1 MNLKLNR
8 MKKLSLIVL
17 LVALSG
23 AIFAQQTITFDDYAN
38 DEKVQK
44 NEDDQQIQTLMNS
57 FEIKRIS
64 GFGGPTMSYT
74 TINGEFA
81 FMMGG
86 GGGIIINNLF
96 LGGYGEG
103 LSNTIDVGGN
113 NLIRNLEFGHG
124 GFWVGYE
131 IAPQRMIHPVIS
143 SRVGWGEIRGASQE
157 NGFIKD
163 NVFVLIPTVSAEIN
177 FTQFFKVNVGAEYRQ
192 TLNVNAAEGI
202 TNKDF
207 SNVGVYMNFVFG
219 WF

>member
-1 MNLKLNR
+1 

-17 LVALSG
+17 LIAISG
-23 AIFAQQTITFDDYAN
+23 AVFAQQTISFDDYVKE
-38 DEKVQK
+38 EKEQK
-44 NEDDQQIQTLMNS
+44 NQNDQQIQTLMNS
-57 FEIKRIS
+57 FEVRRIS

-103 LSNTIDVGGN
+103 LSNTLNTGAN
-113 NLIRNLEFGHG
+113 NSIRNLEFGHG

-143 SRVGWGEIRGASQE
+143 SRIGWGGVSGVTQE
-157 NGFIKD
+157 NKYITD
-163 NVFVLIPTVSAEIN
+163 NVFVLAPTVSAEIN
-177 FTQFFKVNVGAEYRQ
+177 FTRFFKVNVGAEYRQ
-192 TLNVNAAEGI
+192 TFNVNVLEGLN
-202 TNKDF
+202 NKDF

>member
-1 MNLKLNR
+1 

-17 LVALSG
+17 LVAISG
-23 AIFAQQTITFDDYAN
+23 VMFAQQTISFDDYVKDDSKQN
-38 DEKVQK
+38 DQE
-44 NEDDQQIQTLMNS
+44 IQTLMNS
-57 FEIKRIS
+57 FEVKRIS

-86 GGGIIINNLF
+86 GGGVIINNLF

-103 LSNTIDVGGN
+103 LSNTLNTSAGN
-113 NLIRNLEFGHG
+113 AIRNLEFGHG

-131 IAPQRMIHPVIS
+131 IAPRRMIHPVIS
-143 SRVGWGEIRGASQE
+143 SRIGWGGISGVTQE
-157 NGFIKD
+157 NHYVTD
-163 NVFVLIPTVSAEIN
+163 NVFVVVPTVSAEIN
-177 FTQFFKVNVGAEYRQ
+177 FTRFFKVNVGAEYRQ
-192 TLNVNAAEGI
+192 TLNVNVLEGLS
-202 TNKDF
+202 NKDF

>member
-1 MNLKLNR
+1 

-17 LVALSG
+17 LVAISG
-23 AIFAQQTITFDDYAN
+23 AIFAQQTISFDDYVK
-38 DEKVQK
+38 EETVK
-44 NEDDQQIQTLMNS
+44 NDDQHVQTLLNS
-57 FEIKRIS
+57 FEVKRIS

-86 GGGIIINNLF
+86 GGGVIINNLF

-103 LSNTIDVGGN
+103 LSNTLNTGGDN
-113 NLIRNLEFGHG
+113 AIRNLEFGHG

-131 IAPQRMIHPVIS
+131 IAPHRIIHPVIS
-143 SRVGWGEIRGASQE
+143 SRIGWGTI
-157 NGFIKD
+157 NGVDTDNHFLTD
-163 NVFVLIPTVSAEIN
+163 NVFVVVPTVSAEIN
-177 FTQFFKVNVGAEYRQ
+177 FTRFFKVNVGAEYRQ
-192 TLNVNAAEGI
+192 TLNVNVLNGLS
-202 TNKDF
+202 NKDF